1 MCGGRIGNKIATPS
15 NTIYHCLDVVANAIK
30 HDTEIRGTMFGSI
43 SQTCSLERYFPEM
56 LNSFFGARLLDAV
69 KILTFAM
76 SLQEGTHYPAFP
88 KVLNIELFFP
98 SENLRSHVFLGTP
111 FGKL

>member
-1 MCGGRIGNKIATPS
+1 MANTILSDEILETFSLNQCVGGWIGNKIATPS
-15 NTIYHCLDVVANAIK
+15 NIIYHRLDVVANAIK

-56 LNSFFGARLLDAV
+56 LNSFFGARLLNAL

-76 SLQEGTHYPAFP
+76 SLQEGDTLSSISQSFKY
-88 KVLNIELFFP
+88 
-98 SENLRSHVFLGTP
+98 
-111 FGKL
+111 